1 MPLRKILLL
10 HHHHFFFRKEHG
22 QWDFLDTDPLSK
34 RFWLQDLNCGTNYS
48 IYMSA
53 YNHVGQGLP
62 SDVVT
67 ARTLGR
73 VPDVP
78 NPDELLIVNKTLV
91 TIKLGKYNMF

>member
-1 MPLRKILLL
+1 
-10 HHHHFFFRKEHG
+10 
-22 QWDFLDTDPLSK
+22 
-34 RFWLQDLNCGTNYS
+34 
-48 IYMSA
+48 MSA
-53 YNHVGQGLP
+53 YNHVGQGHP

-91 TIKLGKYNMF
+91 TIKLGSYDDSNDSKTTFFIKQQPSKGLDYNGRFTLSCSD

>member
-1 MPLRKILLL
+1 MCLRCLIFLT
-10 HHHHFFFRKEHG
+10 FNYRKEHG
-22 QWDFLDTDPLSK
+22 QWEYLDTDPLSK
-34 RFWLQDLNCGTNYS
+34 RFWLHDLSCGSNYS

-53 YNHVGQGLP
+53 YNHVGQGHP

-91 TIKLGKYNMF
+91 TIKLGS

>member
-1 MPLRKILLL
+1 
-10 HHHHFFFRKEHG
+10 
-22 QWDFLDTDPLSK
+22 
-34 RFWLQDLNCGTNYS
+34 
-48 IYMSA
+48 MSA
-53 YNHVGQGLP
+53 YNHVGQGHP

-91 TIKLGKYNMF
+91 TIKLGSCDDYTDKTIFFIKQQPSKGLDYNGRFTLSCSD